1 MESQK
6 NKGIITMHL
15 RTEGECVRI
24 GDVAAKSFG
33 GGQGIQI
40 SSESM
45 LTGSSEKEK
54 IRA

>member
-15 RTEGECVRI
+15 RTGRECVRI
-24 GDVAAKSFG
+24 RDVAAKGFG
-33 GGQGIQI
+33 GGQGK
-40 SSESM
+40 SNESV
-45 LTGSSEKEK
+45 LKGRSDETK